1 MANQRNTVTISDSG
15 VIQIVSVGT
24 QGPAGSDSLMTKA
37 VISATAQANMI
48 LQFNSSNDQW
58 EGVTS
63 TDGLTIDAGTY

>member
-1 MANQRNTVTISDSG
+1 
-15 VIQIVSVGT
+15 
-24 QGPAGSDSLMTKA
+24 MTKA